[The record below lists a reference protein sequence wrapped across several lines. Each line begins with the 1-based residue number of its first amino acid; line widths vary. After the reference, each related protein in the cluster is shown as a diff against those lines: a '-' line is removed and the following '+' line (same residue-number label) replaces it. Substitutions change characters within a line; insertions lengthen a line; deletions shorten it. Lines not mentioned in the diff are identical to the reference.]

1 MGGSLIAGDPD
12 RIWRGAALDSRKVS
26 GGELFFAL
34 PGEQTDGHRFVGA
47 ALERGAA
54 AAVIQS
60 DVEGPARGALIRVP
74 DTLAAL
80 HSLTREVRKSVP
92 RHLVAVT
99 GSTGKTTTKE
109 LLAAMLARR
118 FRVERS
124 PGNLN
129 NLYGFPVALLGID
142 PETEW
147 MVAEMGMSRP
157 GELGDV
163 ARLGRPDVAVYTN
176 VKAVHLE
183 FFAGLRAIADA
194 KAELLEGLAEDG
206 LVVANADDPE
216 VSRIARDRGGRVI
229 WYGLEARSGVDVRAT
244 KVVAAPPPAM
254 GSRFELQVGDQRIA
268 AHLPLHGRYNVEN
281 FLAAAACA
289 WALGVPLEE
298 IVAAAAEVHPV
309 AMRGVLRALPGGGML
324 VDDCYNSNPWAL
336 SRALESAADLRGQR
350 HWAVLGSMLELGPE
364 AGRLHREAGA
374 RAAGLGFSPVLG
386 VGELARELVEG
397 ARQAGAEAAWY
408 PDAEAAAGSAS
419 ERLAAGDVILVKGSR
434 GVGLEVVVAALSER
448 AEAGEEGG

>member
-1 MGGSLIAGDPD
+1 LIAGDPN
-12 RIWRGAALDSRKVS
+12 RTWRGAALDSRKVV

-34 PGEQTDGHRFVGA
+34 PGERTDGHRFVGA

-54 AAVIQS
+54 AAVIQN
-60 DVEGPARGALIRVP
+60 DVEAPVGGALIRVL

-80 HSLTREVRKSVP
+80 HALTREARRSVP

-109 LLAAMLARR
+109 LLASMLGRR

-129 NLYGFPVALLGID
+129 NLYGFPVALLGIA

-157 GELGDV
+157 GELGEV

-183 FFAGLRAIADA
+183 FFSGLRAIADA
-194 KAELLEGLAEDG
+194 KAELLEGLAPDG

-216 VSRIARDRGGRVI
+216 VVRISRDHTGRVV
-229 WYGLEARSGVDVRAT
+229 WYGLEARSGVDVRAEEVT
-244 KVVAAPPPAM
+244 TAAPPET
-254 GSRFELQVGDQRIA
+254 GSRFVLIAGDERA
-268 AHLPLHGRYNVEN
+268 AARLPIHGRYNVEN

-289 WALGVPLEE
+289 WALGVPLDE
-298 IVAAAAEVHPV
+298 IVAAAGESHPV
-309 AMRGVLRALPGGGML
+309 AMRGVLHTLPGGGVL
-324 VDDCYNSNPWAL
+324 IDDCYNSNPWAL
-336 SRALESAADLRGQR
+336 ARALESAADLPGGR

-364 AGRLHREAGA
+364 AGRLHREAGV
-374 RAAGLGFSPVLG
+374 RAAGLGFSPVIG
-386 VGELARELVEG
+386 VGEPAHDLVAG
-397 ARQAGAEAAWY
+397 ARAAGAEAAWY
-408 PDAEAAAGSAS
+408 SEAEVAAGPVS
-419 ERLAAGDVILVKGSR
+419 ERLAAGDVVLVKGSR
-434 GVGLEVVVAALSER
+434 GVGLEVVVAALAER
-448 AEAGEEGG
+448 AGGGEGRD